1 MQCRVLTA
9 QYPCRFP
16 SFGDVYTLFRG
27 ILRLPS
33 SFFMSVCVNAGFL
46 SGVGGGGGFLYKCQH
61 KPATPVLSNSPTC
74 AFSYTCGTN
83 HTESVS
89 DASLALLQVTVE
101 VCGSETEVQRNWV
114 KGGALARRAPA
125 KQRLGSSPICRQYL
139 PMATS

>member
-1 MQCRVLTA
+1 MIKRIDTEEQLEEFNNYWESENDADLKEKVEPKPYKKQGTVKARYVVK
-9 QYPCRFP
+9 
-16 SFGDVYTLFRG
+16 SFRTEEG
-27 ILRLPS
+27 
-33 SFFMSVCVNAGFL
+33 
-46 SGVGGGGGFLYKCQH
+46 